1 MAFKEALLALSSY
14 PEATPVSAIEQAV
27 QLAELLGTRISALT
41 FEIDFRVP
49 VNILGNLVLDIPGM
63 IADERA
69 KSVKNAREIV
79 AVFDALATKRGLLHH
94 HMIERGLTVEIP
106 DIVTEYARVH
116 DLTIVPVDAEPGFQQ
131 YLAESV
137 IFGCGRPVL
146 IVPTSPKRDAAV
158 RLDAIGVAWDFSRPA
173 ARAIADSLPL
183 LERAKSVRVV
193 TVTNEKTIRTRRS
206 GPELARHLA
215 AHGVNVVLDEEDV
228 ADRPIGSALEAYAAA
243 YELDLLVMGAF
254 GHSRVRDFV
263 LGGATKSIVANPP
276 LPVFL
281 SH

>member
-1 MAFKEALLALSSY
+1 MAVKEALLALSSY

-183 LERAKSVRVV
+183 LERA
-193 TVTNEKTIRTRRS
+193 
-206 GPELARHLA
+206 HA
-215 AHGVNVVLDEEDV
+215 AE
-228 ADRPIGSALEAYAAA
+228 
-243 YELDLLVMGAF
+243 
-254 GHSRVRDFV
+254 
-263 LGGATKSIVANPP
+263 
-276 LPVFL
+276 PV
-281 SH
+281 